1 MAEEAVIESSATPE
15 VQKQAEA
22 MGWIPASRYKGDV
35 ERFVDAEEFI
45 QRGETVLPI
54 VKKQLETTRTE
65 LAASRAEAAK
75 TAAALKTMQE
85 SLEAI
90 EERHSVET
98 QKAVEKAREQLK
110 TQLAKASE
118 AGDHE
123 AVAELTDELTRA
135 NAVLDKPVEKKK
147 EEKIEAFVPPADLVD
162 WNKEN
167 EWFGKDEVKTAMAM
181 GIAQKLRKKGI
192 TEQGRA
198 FFDLISAE
206 VAKRYKEDEEP
217 IKTDKVEGAR
227 GGAEGETRMNGKKGY
242 ASLPAD
248 AKQACDADAKKFVG
262 EGKKYKDIGSWRAQY
277 ATLYFSE

>member
-22 MGWIPASRYKGDV
+22 MGWIPASRYKGDA

-110 TQLAKASE
+110 AQLAKASE

-135 NAVLDKPVEKKK
+135 NAALDKPVEKKK

-167 EWFGKDEVKTAMAM
+167 EWFGKNRRLTALAL
-181 GIAQKLRKKGI
+181 GIAQELREAGE
-192 TEQGRA
+192 TVQGRA
-198 FFDLISAE
+198 FFDKIG
-206 VAKRYKEDEEP
+206 KEMEQYLPQKKADP
-217 IKTDKVEGAR
+217 VDKVEGAK

-248 AKQACDADAKKFVG
+248 AKAACDADAKKFVG